1 MGRCPR
7 EGVIPMSMIITPKR
21 PNERPSDEEIAQLA
35 EARFLRCFADER
47 SEELI
52 NEGPW
57 AGFTRGEAL
66 AWCRNLLDYEPQ
78 GFILPKS
85 AVRQWA
91 CTEVAAGRV
100 PHVFGYA
107 ERAQQLASRGM
118 SAREYRVLRQ
128 FADDPIF
135 HPADVKATGGADND
149 GGMPAYFCFRGTSS

>member
-1 MGRCPR
+1 
-7 EGVIPMSMIITPKR
+7 MSTIITP
-21 PNERPSDEEIAQLA
+21 ERPSERPTDEELARLA
-35 EARFLRCFADER
+35 EARFLKCFTHDDAG
-47 SEELI
+47 ELI
-52 NEGPW
+52 AHGPW

-78 GFILPKS
+78 GFVLPKS
-85 AVRQWA
+85 VIRQWA

-107 ERAQQLASRGM
+107 ERAHELADRGM

-135 HPADVKATGGADND
+135 HPADVTVLGEGATGA
-149 GGMPAYFCFRGTSS
+149 PIACVYRGVSS